1 MLTDRGTV
9 GTPPPLPIAICV
21 EERWVEYA
29 MVLRNSPP
37 LARSHSGMSGALI
50 GNMVLLQ
57 RKTPLPV
64 AHCIIVL
71 PLRNQRQ
78 KVIEEASPSQGG
90 PTPLPEALKT

>member
-1 MLTDRGTV
+1 MRLNRGKEKEVWGSVLTDRGTV
-9 GTPPPLPIAICV
+9 GTPPPPPIAICV

-57 RKTPLPV
+57 RKTPYLLLTV
-64 AHCIIVL
+64 SLCYHSGTGV
-71 PLRNQRQ
+71 
-78 KVIEEASPSQGG
+78 KGD
-90 PTPLPEALKT
+90 